1 MAGLAGMELS
11 RYEVLAGMVAV
22 YLVLGCFFNGLS
34 LLLMTVPIMFPVMVG
49 FGFDP
54 VWLGV
59 VITVCIEIGMLTPP
73 VGVNLYVLTGIT
85 RGEVSLAE
93 AARAALPFW
102 FVMLGG
108 IVVLT
113 LLPEIALFLPSLMK

>member
-1 MAGLAGMELS
+1 MAGLARMELS

-22 YLVLGCFFNGLS
+22 YLVLGCFFDGLS
-34 LLLMTVPIMFPVMVG
+34 LLLMTVPIVFPVMVG

-59 VITVCIEIGMLTPP
+59 VITVCIEIAMLTPP

>member
-1 MAGLAGMELS
+1 MAGLARMELS

-22 YLVLGCFFNGLS
+22 YLVLGCFFDGLS
-34 LLLMTVPIMFPVMVG
+34 LLLMTVPIVFPVMVG

-93 AARAALPFW
+93 AAWAALPFW